1 MPALKCDGGKD
12 SWRWVGTTGY
22 PSGKTAWNCGGAAAG
37 LWEIAAGLIAL
48 RMLVSGRNI
57 RGVSKIDT
65 PPCFE
70 VSKERFELSRNRLTV
85 VVKCYL
91 MTFFPLVITTPL

>member
-1 MPALKCDGGKD
+1 MGRSERLSKRQNRLELWRGG
-12 SWRWVGTTGY
+12 GTEGET
-22 PSGKTAWNCGGAAAG
+22 
-37 LWEIAAGLIAL
+37 AAGLIAL

-70 VSKERFELSRNRLTV
+70 VSKERFELSRNRLTA

-91 MTFFPLVITTPL
+91 MTFFPLVMTTPL